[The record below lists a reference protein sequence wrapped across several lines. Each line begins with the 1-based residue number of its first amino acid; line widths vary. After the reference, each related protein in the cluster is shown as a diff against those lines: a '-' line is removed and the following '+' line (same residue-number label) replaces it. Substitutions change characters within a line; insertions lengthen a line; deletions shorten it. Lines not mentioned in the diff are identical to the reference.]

1 MPRTVMAGI
10 SFLDLLFAEALTS
23 GLAREARRQERPPP
37 DNFFLLPRD
46 PQAWRQIQVACKKEN
61 MVIAIEITD
70 NSSEICRRMQGLF
83 MDLAREHDGMPFFRA
98 SMGPICTYDEVGAR
112 VVVVRGQIESYRT

>member
-1 MPRTVMAGI
+1 MAGI

-23 GLAREARRQERPPP
+23 GLAREVRRQERPPP

-61 MVIAIEITD
+61 MLIAIEITD
-70 NSSEICRRMQGLF
+70 NTSDNCRRMQGLF

-98 SMGPICTYDEVGAR
+98 LIGLGGTYEEV
-112 VVVVRGQIESYRT
+112 YRYIAFN